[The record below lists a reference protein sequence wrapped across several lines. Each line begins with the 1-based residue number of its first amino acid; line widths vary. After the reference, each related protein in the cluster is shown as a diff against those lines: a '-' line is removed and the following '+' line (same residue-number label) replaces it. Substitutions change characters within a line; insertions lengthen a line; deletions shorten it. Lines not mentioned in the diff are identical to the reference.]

1 MGTDWLL
8 VATLLNVVGVTA
20 TDPMETGPEVC
31 AAGAAGIS
39 RPQSVLA
46 EGMSSCYHGGRHHNL
61 RDRLEC
67 EINVG
72 SRQFMV
78 SARKTA
84 ADGVDTARLR
94 EIVSKNNANRPALR
108 LRLAKFKEAV
118 TLMHPCSR

>member
-31 AAGAAGIS
+31 AAGAGGIS

-46 EGMSSCYHGGRHHNL
+46 EGMSCYHGGRHHNL